1 MKKYIYVL
9 LATAL
14 LVSCYKEDKLSVS
27 ENVNVE
33 LFSFPQGTNS
43 WDKDIEQI
51 YKDHNIKLVYKDFNA
66 TKFNGSWLTGSND
79 NEFFGTDLTDEQVQF
94 NVKFFKDEIF
104 KYISPAIT
112 KDCFPEYIY
121 MCYDAFRLEKQKNT
135 FPTRL
140 YLSNPGY
147 WISCFEGT
155 LKLDGTTR
163 DSIDLPT
170 TAILRREAR
179 GRIFQRIF
187 CMAIKKGNIKPPKEI
202 MEGGLIDLKTPLLPS
217 GTVSRDI
224 DLTDPTVKNVVIDN
238 PKLSL
243 NRGIPNG
250 LPSSFFEEIYTST
263 EADKFRFRDFVYI
276 SSIGTEKPEKILWDY
291 INMIMRYSVAELRA
305 GYIRTETQVSWSTL
319 PVLIERH
326 PLLYQIRQIVID
338 HMKKEYNIDLEAI
351 YNGD

>member
-51 YKDHNIKLVYKDFNA
+51 YKDHNVKLVYKDFNS

-104 KYISPAIT
+104 KYLSPAIT

-121 MCYDAFRLEKQKNT
+121 MCYDAFRLEKEKKA

-140 YLSNPGY
+140 YVSNPGY
-147 WISCFEGT
+147 WISCLEGT

-170 TAILRREAR
+170 TAMLRREAR

-187 CMAIKKGNIKPPKEI
+187 CLAIKKGNIKPPKEI
-202 MEGGLIDLKTPLLPS
+202 MEGGLIDLKTPMRMS
-217 GTVSRDI
+217 GNSVSNSI
-224 DLTDPTVKNVVIDN
+224 DLTDPTVKNVVIDDKN
-238 PKLSL
+238 LSL

-250 LPSSFFEEIYTST
+250 LTSSFFEENLTTT
-263 EADKFRFRDFVYI
+263 EANKFRFRDFGTLF
-276 SSIGTEKPEKILWDY
+276 SIGSQTPEKILWDY
-291 INMIMRYSVAELRA
+291 INMIMRYDVAELRA
-305 GYIRTETQVSWSTL
+305 GYVYSGSSWSTL

-326 PLLYQIRQIVID
+326 PLLYKIRQIVID
-338 HMKKEYNIDLEAI
+338 YMKKEYNIDLEAI